1 MKYSTV
7 HTRIPWIFNSLYILK
22 ELNILRFVPVYRE
35 ILSLVIKIFTVY
47 AAIYHEILCFLL
59 L

>member
-1 MKYSTV
+1 M
-7 HTRIPWIFNSLYILK
+7 K
-22 ELNILRFVPVYRE
+22 ELNILRYVPVYRE

-47 AAIYHEILCFLL
+47 AAVYHEILCFLL